1 KIKNKEDTMDSILEG
16 HRKFFRFPKSLDVGE
31 YIENVYIDT
40 MNTCK
45 LHDILKKHLLI
56 LFYSTSCE
64 GCLPSMEALDKFL
77 TKDSSL
83 NVLILIDTSPEN
95 FEYIKSTFE
104 GRALVS
110 LCNKDKMK
118 KEFKVS
124 GVPRTYFVN
133 ELGQVLYAE
142 IGYQDNMFEDIITKF
157 KCIIEY

>member
-1 KIKNKEDTMDSILEG
+1 
-16 HRKFFRFPKSLDVGE
+16 
-31 YIENVYIDT
+31 
-40 MNTCK
+40 
-45 LHDILKKHLLI
+45 
-56 LFYSTSCE
+56 
-64 GCLPSMEALDKFL
+64 MEALNKFL

-83 NVLILIDTSPEN
+83 NVLILIDTSLEN
-95 FEYIKSTFE
+95 FEYIKSIFE

-157 KCIIEY
+157 KCII

>member
-1 KIKNKEDTMDSILEG
+1 
-16 HRKFFRFPKSLDVGE
+16 PKSLDVGE